1 MCGIVAV
8 TGYKK
13 ALPLLING
21 LEKLEY
27 RGYDSAGIAIINS
40 ETNSISCNKAEG
52 KLKNLINNLNDENIP
67 GTVGIGHTR
76 WATHGKPE
84 VKNAHPHIDSSGTI
98 AVVQNGIIENFQ
110 DLKNKLEKE
119 GIIFNS
125 DTDTEVIP
133 HLIQRELNTLS
144 KLNLEKNGST
154 LLVAVRNVISDLEGS
169 YALAVLWADAPTS
182 LVVARRQAPLI
193 IGLGEGEFICASD
206 TPAIANF
213 TNIIL
218 PLEDEEIALLTPLGI
233 EIYDSNNERQYRN
246 PVSLKVSEQIIDKMN
261 FKHYMLK
268 EIYDQPVTAKN
279 WLENYLIKNLEN
291 GQYQI
296 NYPFDTKFFES
307 IERIEIIACGTSKH
321 AAMVGSYLLEQFSGI
336 PTNVF
341 YASEFR
347 YSPPPLLPNTLTI
360 GVTQS
365 GETADTIAAI
375 DMEIKRRS
383 SIENEKFK
391 PNLIAITN
399 RKESS
404 IGRQVTNIIDICAGI
419 EVGVAATKT
428 FFAQLLSFYGLA
440 IKFAQIKGNKSPDE
454 IGKLIS
460 ELIKL
465 PLLLEDLLEKHNKS
479 SEKLAHDFFNIK
491 DVIFLGRGINY
502 PIALEGALKL
512 KEISYIH
519 AAGYPAGEMKH
530 GPIALL
536 DKKVPVISI
545 ASPGEVFDKVIS
557 NAQEAKARDSFS
569 KAALFNPGF
578 AMARSSMALADYQL
592 GNIDESEKELKKLI
606 RRYPT
611 FADARA
617 ALTALYWSKGESG
630 KAESNWIAVTEL
642 DPR

>member
-27 RGYDSAGIAIINS
+27 RGYDSAGIAVINS
-40 ETNSISCNKAEG
+40 ESKSIVCNKSEG
-52 KLKNLINNLNDENIP
+52 KLKNLISNLVDTDIP

-84 VKNAHPHIDSSGTI
+84 VKNAHPHIDNSGQV
-98 AVVQNGIIENFQ
+98 AVVQNGIIENYQ
-110 DLKNKLEKE
+110 ELKIKLEKE
-119 GIIFNS
+119 GVVFNS

-133 HLIQRELNTLS
+133 HLIQKELFALS
-144 KLNLEKNGST
+144 KLNLENNGST

-169 YALAVLWADAPTS
+169 YALAVLWAGAPDS
-182 LVVARRQAPLI
+182 LVVARRHAPLI

-206 TPAIANF
+206 TPAISNF
-213 TNIIL
+213 TKIIL
-218 PLEDEEIALLTPLGI
+218 PLEDDEIALLTPLGI
-233 EIYDSNNERQYRN
+233 EIYDSDNERQYRN
-246 PVSLKVSEQIIDKMN
+246 PIPLQITEQVLDKKH
-261 FKHYMLK
+261 FRHYMLK
-268 EIYDQPVTAKN
+268 EIYDQPETAKN
-279 WLENYLIKNLEN
+279 WLEKYLIKDSKT
-291 GQYQI
+291 GQFDIKYS
-296 NYPFDTKFFES
+296 FDTTFFES
-307 IERIEIIACGTSKH
+307 IERIEIVACGTSKH
-321 AAMVGSYLLEQFSGI
+321 AAMVGSFLLEQFSGI

-375 DMEIKRRS
+375 NMEIKRRS
-383 SIENEKFK
+383 AIGDAKYK
-391 PNLIAITN
+391 PNLVAITN
-399 RKESS
+399 RIESS
-404 IGRQVTNIIDICAGI
+404 IGRQITNIIDIGAGI
-419 EVGVAATKT
+419 EIGVAATKT

-440 IKFAQIKGNKSPDE
+440 IKFSQIKGSQSEKN
-454 IGKLIS
+454 IRQLIS
-460 ELIKL
+460 ELTKL
-465 PLLLEDLLEKHNKS
+465 PPLVEELLEKHNQS

-545 ASPGEVFDKVIS
+545 ATPGEVFDKVIS
-557 NAQEAKARDSFS
+557 NAQEAKARDSYLIGVAPECKGTEIFDYLMTIPS
-569 KAALFNPGF
+569 TNEWISPLLAIVPLQLLSYHIAAHRGLDVDQPRN
-578 AMARSSMALADYQL
+578 LAK
-592 GNIDESEKELKKLI
+592 S
-606 RRYPT
+606 
-611 FADARA
+611 
-617 ALTALYWSKGESG
+617 
-630 KAESNWIAVTEL
+630 VTVE
-642 DPR
+642 

>member
-40 ETNSISCNKAEG
+40 ETKSIFCNKAEG
-52 KLKNLINNLNDENIP
+52 KLKKLKNKLQNTEIP

-84 VKNAHPHIDSSGTI
+84 VKNAHPHTDSSGEV
-98 AVVQNGIIENFQ
+98 AVVQNGIIENYQ
-110 DLKNKLEKE
+110 ELKIKLQKE
-119 GIIFNS
+119 GIVFNS

-133 HLIQRELNTLS
+133 HLIQKELFALS
-144 KLNLEKNGST
+144 QLKLENNGST

-169 YALAVLWADAPTS
+169 YALAVLWSGAPDA
-182 LVVARRQAPLI
+182 LVVARKQAPLI

-206 TPAIANF
+206 TPAIVNF
-213 TNIIL
+213 TKIIL

-246 PVSLKVSEQIIDKMN
+246 PISLQITDQVSDKKN

-268 EIYDQPVTAKN
+268 EIYDQPDIAKC
-279 WLENYLIKNLEN
+279 WLEKYLIKDLKTD
-291 GQYQI
+291 QFQI
-296 NYPFDTKFFES
+296 NYSFDTDFFNS
-307 IERIEIIACGTSKH
+307 IERIEIVACGTSKH
-321 AAMVGSYLLEQFSGI
+321 AAMVGKFLLEQFSGI

-375 DMEIKRRS
+375 SMEIKRRS
-383 SIENEKFK
+383 SIEDTNFK

-399 RKESS
+399 RNESS
-404 IGRQVTNIIDICAGI
+404 IGRLIPNIINISAGI
-419 EVGVAATKT
+419 EIGVAATKT

-440 IKFAQIKGNKSPDE
+440 IKFSQIKGSQSNENISQ
-454 IGKLIS
+454 LIS

-465 PLLLEDLLEKHNKS
+465 PKLVEELLEKHNES

-545 ASPGEVFDKVIS
+545 ATPGEVFDKVIS
-557 NAQEAKARDSFS
+557 NAQEAKARDAYLIGVAPQCNGTEIFDYLMTIPSTNEWIS
-569 KAALFNPGF
+569 PLIAIIPLQLLSYHIAAHRGLDVDQPRN
-578 AMARSSMALADYQL
+578 LAK
-592 GNIDESEKELKKLI
+592 S
-606 RRYPT
+606 
-611 FADARA
+611 
-617 ALTALYWSKGESG
+617 
-630 KAESNWIAVTEL
+630 VTVE
-642 DPR
+642 

>member
-13 ALPLLING
+13 ALPILING

-27 RGYDSAGIAIINS
+27 RGYDSSGLAIINS
-40 ETNSISCNKAEG
+40 ETKNIVCNKAKG
-52 KLKNLINNLNDENIP
+52 KLINLKNNLKNTLIP

-84 VKNAHPHIDSSGTI
+84 VKNAHPHIDSSGKV
-98 AVVQNGIIENFQ
+98 AVVQNGIIENYQ
-110 DLKNKLEKE
+110 ELKIKLETE
-119 GIIFNS
+119 GIVFNS

-133 HLIQRELNTLS
+133 HLIQKELFALS
-144 KLNLEKNGST
+144 QLELENNGST

-169 YALAVLWADAPTS
+169 YALAVIWSGAPDS

-213 TNIIL
+213 TKIIL

-233 EIYDSNNERQYRN
+233 EIFNSNNERQYRN
-246 PVSLKVSEQIIDKMN
+246 PISLQNLDDISDKKN

-268 EIYDQPVTAKN
+268 EIYDQPDIAKY
-279 WLENYLIKNLEN
+279 WLKKYLTKDLNT
-291 GQYQI
+291 GQFQI
-296 NYPFDTKFFES
+296 NYSFDTKFFNS
-307 IERIEIIACGTSKH
+307 IERIEIVACGTSNH
-321 AAMVGSYLLEQFSGI
+321 AAMVGKFLLEQFSGI

-360 GVTQS
+360 GVSQS
-365 GETADTIAAI
+365 GETADTIAALS
-375 DMEIKRRS
+375 MEIKRRS
-383 SIENEKFK
+383 SMEDINYK

-399 RKESS
+399 RTESS
-404 IGRQVTNIIDICAGI
+404 IGRQIPNIIDISAGI
-419 EVGVAATKT
+419 EIGVAATKT

-440 IKFAQIKGNKSPDE
+440 IKFSQIKGSQSNENISQ
-454 IGKLIS
+454 LIS
-460 ELIKL
+460 ELTKL
-465 PLLLEDLLEKHNKS
+465 PAFVEEILEKHNES
-479 SEKLAHDFFNIK
+479 SEKIAHDFFNIK

-545 ASPGEVFDKVIS
+545 ATPGKVFDKVIS
-557 NAQEAKARDSFS
+557 NAQEAKARDAYLIGVAPKCNGTEIFDYLMTIPLTNEWISPLLTIIPLQLLS
-569 KAALFNPGF
+569 YHIASHRGLDVDQPRN
-578 AMARSSMALADYQL
+578 LAK
-592 GNIDESEKELKKLI
+592 S
-606 RRYPT
+606 
-611 FADARA
+611 
-617 ALTALYWSKGESG
+617 
-630 KAESNWIAVTEL
+630 VTVE
-642 DPR
+642 